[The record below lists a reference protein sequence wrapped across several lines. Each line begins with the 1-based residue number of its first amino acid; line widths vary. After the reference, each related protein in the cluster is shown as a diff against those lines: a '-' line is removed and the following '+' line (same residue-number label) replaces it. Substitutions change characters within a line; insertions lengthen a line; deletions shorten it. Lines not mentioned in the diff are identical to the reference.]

1 MGAIARGRIL
11 AWEGGSLW
19 LFETRSLAGPGMN
32 KTDFHS
38 HHAIQV
44 TLAIDGCFELRT
56 PRSKMRGDAVAVA
69 ADASHLF
76 AAEGLVAIVF
86 VEPESR
92 AGRAVS
98 RALFAD
104 AQLTKVPRERFGD
117 LIDRLR
123 AAYRD
128 PASDDAAFAALG
140 RSIVARLAGSMDAA
154 VPDLRVRKMIAYAAS
169 AIDRPLSLADVATVA
184 GLSPSRAR
192 HLFVEQTGLPF
203 RTYLLWLRVTKAVEI
218 FASGRSLTEAA
229 HEAGF
234 SDSAHLSR
242 TFRRMFGLPAASLR
256 ID

>member
-1 MGAIARGRIL
+1 MGTIAQGRIL

-19 LFETRSLAGPGMN
+19 IFETRALAGSEMHT
-32 KTDFHS
+32 TDFHA

-44 TLAIDGCFELRT
+44 TLSLGGRFELRT
-56 PRSKMRGDAVAVA
+56 PETSMRGDAVAVA
-69 ADASHLF
+69 ADASHVF
-76 AAEGLVAIVF
+76 QAEGLVAILF

-98 RALFAD
+98 RVLFAD
-104 AQLTKVPRERFGD
+104 SHLASIPKERLGD
-117 LIDRLR
+117 LIDRLER
-123 AAYRD
+123 TFRD
-128 PASDDAAFAALG
+128 PAASDTAFEALG
-140 RSIVARLAGSMDAA
+140 RAIVVRLAGEAGA
-154 VPDLRVRKMIAYAAS
+154 EIPDLRVRKMIAYATS
-169 AIDRPLSLADVATVA
+169 ALDRPLGLGDVAKVA

-242 TFRRMFGLPAASLR
+242 TFRRMFGLNAASLR
-256 ID
+256 IE

>member
-1 MGAIARGRIL
+1 MGAIAQGRIV

-19 LFETRSLAGPGMN
+19 IFETQSLAGSGMHA
-32 KTDFHS
+32 TDFHS

-44 TLAIDGCFELRT
+44 TLALGGRFELRT
-56 PRSKMRGDAVAVA
+56 PDSTMRGDAVAVA

-76 AAEGLVAIVF
+76 EAEGLTAIVF

-98 RALFAD
+98 RALFAGSPL
-104 AQLTKVPRERFGD
+104 ASIPPERLGD
-117 LIDRLR
+117 LVDRLR
-123 AAYRD
+123 AAFRD
-128 PASDDAAFAALG
+128 PTADDEAFAALG
-140 RSIVARLAGSMDAA
+140 RSVVDRLAGGMDAGK
-154 VPDLRVRKMIAYAAS
+154 PDLRVRKMIAHAAG
-169 AIDRPLSLADVATVA
+169 ALDRPLSLADVATVA

-203 RTYLLWLRVTKAVEI
+203 RTYLLWLRVTKAVGI
-218 FASGRSLTEAA
+218 FAGGRSLTEAA

-234 SDSAHLSR
+234 ADSAHLSR
-242 TFRRMFGLPAASLR
+242 TFRRMFGLTAASLR